1 MEDAAAS
8 GRREVAADGSVKAR
22 GDREALA
29 ECCRRLDGRGY
40 PAYRDLVGVWALDEH
55 LTLFVDRVARDPF
68 APPSRMRLRLAGAA
82 AGIPAGL
89 AAGRTRRTAL
99 ADWLARRAAA
109 VGRREAGGAGSGR
122 SGEIRVDA
130 GGPEV
135 LERTAVRLGAAPDGD
150 GSGVAWVEARLEIG
164 LPAAGRRILGRA
176 AAVLL
181 TGGLPRIAAD
191 GLALP
196 APPPAEVEDFV
207 RVVEEQEV
215 LRAALRERG
224 LAAFVADGAVLPR
237 LHGAS
242 RRPLVGE
249 RVVPFASPAPLRV
262 TLPLRPPGGDG
273 EETVTGMGI
282 PEGVTL
288 IVGGGYHGK
297 STLLQAL
304 AAAVFPHIPGDGRE
318 RCATRGDA
326 VAIRAEEGRAVHA
339 VDVSPFLRDLPG
351 GRRTEAFSTVDASG
365 STSQAAAVVEALE
378 SGSRLLLMD
387 EDTSATNLLIR
398 DARMQ
403 ALVAGRAE
411 PIVPLLDRVR
421 ELFERR
427 RVSTI
432 LVMGGSG
439 DYFDA
444 ADTVIR
450 MESYRA
456 ADATAEARRI
466 AAALPTGRAPET
478 DAAGFFRRERRPVAA
493 TFDAS
498 GRRGSTLVR
507 TAAGRALL
515 YGEREVD
522 LAAVTQ
528 LFDPSQS
535 RAAGFAAALLAGRFA
550 SLPFG
555 DALDAVEALL
565 DREGLDALTEDGRTG
580 RHPGRLARPRR
591 HEIAALLNRLR
602 GGRFMNH
609 PAAGEAAPG
618 PSGEESGG

>member
-8 GRREVAADGSVKAR
+8 VRRGVFAAGSGKPLGNRAV
-22 GDREALA
+22 LA
-29 ECCRRLDGRGY
+29 ERCRGLDGRGY
-40 PAYRDLVGVWALDEH
+40 PAYRDLEGVWTLGEH
-55 LTLFVDRVARDPF
+55 LTLFVDRVSRDPF

-82 AGIPAGL
+82 AGIPAAL
-89 AAGRTRRTAL
+89 AAGRTRRIAL
-99 ADWLARRAAA
+99 GDCLARRAAEVA
-109 VGRREAGGAGSGR
+109 RDEARGGGSGH

-130 GGPEV
+130 GGQEV
-135 LERTAVRLGAAPDGD
+135 LERTAIRLGPAPEGG
-150 GSGVAWVEARLEIG
+150 GSGVAFVEARLEVG
-164 LPAAGRRILGRA
+164 LPAAGRRILGRSA
-176 AAVLL
+176 ASLL
-181 TGGLPRIAAD
+181 TGSLPRIAAE

-196 APPPAEVEDFV
+196 DPPPAKVEGFV
-207 RVVEEQEV
+207 RVVEKQET

-224 LAAFVADGAVLPR
+224 LVAFVADGAVLPR

-242 RRPLVGE
+242 PRPLGE
-249 RVVPFASPAPLRV
+249 DLAVPFASPPSLRV
-262 TLPLRPPGGDG
+262 TLPLGPEGG
-273 EETVTGMGI
+273 ETVSGMGI

-318 RCATRGDA
+318 RCAARADA
-326 VAIRAEEGRAVHA
+326 VTLRAEEGRAVHS

-351 GRRTEAFSTVDASG
+351 GRATEAFSTEDASG
-365 STSQAAAVVEALE
+365 STSQAASIVEALE
-378 SGSRLLLMD
+378 SGSRLLLLD

-421 ELFERR
+421 ELSERH

-450 MESYRA
+450 MDSYRA
-456 ADATAEARRI
+456 ADATAEARRV
-466 AAALPTGRAPET
+466 AAAFPTRRAPEA
-478 DAAGFFRRERRPVAA
+478 DAAGFFGRERTPVAA

-498 GRRGSTLVR
+498 GRRGTPRIRAV
-507 TAAGRALL
+507 GRDALL
-515 YGEREVD
+515 YGEREVA
-522 LAAVTQ
+522 LAAVSQ
-528 LFDPSQS
+528 LFDASQT
-535 RAAGFAAALLAGRFA
+535 RAAGHAASLLAERFA
-550 SLPFG
+550 GRPVG
-555 DALDAVEALL
+555 EALDAVEALL
-565 DREGLDALTEDGRTG
+565 DGEGLDALTAVGRAG
-580 RHPGRLARPRR
+580 RHPGRFARPRR

-602 GGRFMNH
+602 GGRFENRAVAGDAPPS
-609 PAAGEAAPG
+609 PA
-618 PSGEESGG
+618 GEESAG